1 MISFFTQ
8 DIKFTLK
15 NKTKVRQWLTTVA
28 KKESRSTAGQIAEL
42 NYIFC
47 SDNYLL
53 ALNKKHLN
61 HNTLTDIITFDNSAP
76 RSPSLFQG
84 GGQGVVGDIFISIDR
99 IKENAATY
107 NVTFEKELHRVMVHG
122 LLHLLGYKDK
132 KPADKAQMTGKE
144 DFYLK
149 RF

>member
-1 MISFFTQ
+1 MISFFPQ

-15 NKTKVRQWLTTVA
+15 NKTKVRQWLTSVA
-28 KKESRSTAGQIAEL
+28 KKEGAAIEEL

-61 HNTLTDIITFDNSAP
+61 HNTLTDIITFDT
-76 RSPSLFQG
+76 SPLSSRRGAG
-84 GGQGVVGDIFISIDR
+84 GEVFGDIFISIER
-99 IKENAATY
+99 VTENAEKF
-107 NVTFEKELHRVMVHG
+107 NVSREQELHRVMVHG

-149 RF
+149 KVHGR